1 MLHPVTGDLYTAVRG
16 EGAFLNGAK
25 IEVRA
30 AEGLGDA
37 LVMNN
42 IGAARDDAFI
52 ATTLARLG
60 ELLRRKVQAIRMSG
74 EMRSRGGEKSAEG
87 WGFWNSD
94 ARKVTIDA
102 WDTGQTPLRRS
113 SLPQPHERCAYAGA
127 KHPAESGRKTRG

>member
-1 MLHPVTGDLYTAVRG
+1 MHDAHSERLLLLLALLARAEMNRVPVVGVVLHPVTGDLYTAIRG

-37 LVMNN
+37 LVVNN

-52 ATTLARLG
+52 STTLARLG

-74 EMRSRGGEKSAEG
+74 ELEGGAVGGGREKSAESCGGLG
-87 WGFWNSD
+87 WQCWG
-94 ARKVTIDA
+94 
-102 WDTGQTPLRRS
+102 
-113 SLPQPHERCAYAGA
+113 
-127 KHPAESGRKTRG
+127 